1 MGCSPPWRSAARVC
15 NKLVVL
21 LLGVCGAL
29 NVRAPLQPVLRLA
42 SVALLG
48 WALQTRLA
56 AERACPVPTP
66 GKESEVDACSQMRS
80 R

>member
-1 MGCSPPWRSAARVC
+1 VGCRRPWRSAAPVC

-21 LLGVCGAL
+21 LLGVSGAL
-29 NVRAPLQPVLRLA
+29 TVWALLQPVLGLA

-48 WALQTRLA
+48 WALRTRLA
-56 AERACPVPTP
+56 AERSCPVPTP
-66 GKESEVDACSQMRS
+66 GEESEVDACSQMRS